1 MGFSDMR
8 PIGFSTGAIAYSH
21 FREALDLLART
32 DTKAVE
38 LSALRFTELKPLTK
52 AALGIDLSQY
62 SHVSVH
68 LPSSFDPGLEEDIV
82 ALVEHFPAEW
92 LLVTHPDVIQRWDL
106 WRRLGR
112 RICIENMDKRKPIGQ
127 SRQHLLEIFDSLP
140 DATFCFDVG
149 HAHQVDPTMGEAFLI
164 LEEFSG
170 KLCELHISE
179 VNSESK
185 HDLISLEAER
195 SFEVVAQLIP
205 KNVPVIL
212 ESRVAAPDEPL
223 NDVVLKRIER
233 EIRVVRNLLDAPV
246 QVAAD

>member
-1 MGFSDMR
+1 MGSFDMR
-8 PIGFSTGAIAYSH
+8 PIGFSTGAVAYSH
-21 FREALDLLART
+21 FREALGLLART
-32 DTKAVE
+32 DTTAIE
-38 LSALRFTELKPLTK
+38 LSALRFAELKPL
-52 AALGIDLSQY
+52 AAAAPGLDLSQY
-62 SHVSVH
+62 SRVSVH
-68 LPSSFDPGLEEDIV
+68 LPSLFDPDDEEEVV
-82 ALVEHFPAEW
+82 ALVDRFPAEW
-92 LLVTHPDVIQRWDL
+92 LLVTHPDVIQKWDL
-106 WRRLGR
+106 WRKLGQR
-112 RICIENMDKRKPIGQ
+112 VCIENMDKRKPIGQ
-127 SRQHLLEIFDSLP
+127 SNQQLLQIFERLP

-164 LEEFSG
+164 LEEFSV

-233 EIRVVRNLLDAPV
+233 EIRVVRSLLNVPV

>member
-1 MGFSDMR
+1 MR
-8 PIGFSTGAIAYSH
+8 PIGLSTGAIAYSH

-38 LSALRFTELKPLTK
+38 LSALRFTELKPLTE

-68 LPSSFDPGLEEDIV
+68 VPSSFDPGLEEDIV
-82 ALVEHFPAEW
+82 ALIEHFPAEW

-233 EIRVVRNLLDAPV
+233 EIRVVRNLLDVPV

>member
-1 MGFSDMR
+1 MR
-8 PIGFSTGAIAYSH
+8 PIGFSTGAVAYSH
-21 FREALDLLART
+21 FQAALGLLART
-32 DTKAVE
+32 DTTAIE
-38 LSALRFTELKPLTK
+38 LSALRFAELKPLAE
-52 AALGIDLSQY
+52 AAPGLDLSRY
-62 SHVSVH
+62 SYVSVH
-68 LPSSFDPGLEEDIV
+68 VPSSFEPGLEEEIV
-82 ALVEHFPAEW
+82 NLVERFPAEW

-127 SRQHLLEIFDSLP
+127 SRQDLLEIFGRLP

-164 LEEFSG
+164 LEEFSV

-205 KNVPVIL
+205 KNAPVIL
-212 ESRVAAPDEPL
+212 ESRVAAPDEQL

-233 EIRVVRNLLDAPV
+233 EIRVVRNLLDVPV

>member
-1 MGFSDMR
+1 MECFDMR

-38 LSALRFTELKPLTK
+38 LSALRFTELKPLTE

-68 LPSSFDPGLEEDIV
+68 VPSSFDPGLEEDIV
-82 ALVEHFPAEW
+82 ALIEHFPAEW

-233 EIRVVRNLLDAPV
+233 EIRVVRNLLDVPV

>member
-1 MGFSDMR
+1 MEFFDMR
-8 PIGFSTGAIAYSH
+8 PIGFSTGAVAYSH
-21 FREALDLLART
+21 FQAALDLLART
-32 DTKAVE
+32 DTTAVE
-38 LSALRFTELKPLTK
+38 LSALRFAELKPL
-52 AALGIDLSQY
+52 AAAAPGLDLSQY
-62 SHVSVH
+62 SRVSVH
-68 LPSSFDPGLEEDIV
+68 VPSLFDPDDEEEVV
-82 ALVEHFPAEW
+82 ALVDRFPAEW
-92 LLVTHPDVIQRWDL
+92 LLVTHPDVIQKWDL
-106 WRRLGR
+106 WRKLGR

-127 SRQHLLEIFDSLP
+127 SRQDLLEIFDRLP
-140 DATFCFDVG
+140 DSTFCFDVG

-164 LEEFSG
+164 LEEFSV

-233 EIRVVRNLLDAPV
+233 EIRVVRSLLNVPA